1 MEPIQRSL
9 ALGLQTLLIRGL
21 GTVPGPI
28 IFGYLIDIT
37 CLMWHNTA
45 LDEAKVMLDASQSLN
60 PSYDNI
66 STDQTKNGSCR
77 VYDNTTMSQNVMFV
91 SLGWKTMSTI
101 CMTIALYFSKKSD
114 KKEKDAKQ
122 VSNITHSTLEEK
134 KNRNS
139 TDAEDAV

>member
-37 CLMWHNTA
+37 CLMWHNTV
-45 LDEAKVMLDASQSLN
+45 LDEAKVILDAAQSLN
-60 PSYDNI
+60 PSSKNMFTED
-66 STDQTKNGSCR
+66 TKNGSCR

-91 SLGWKTMSTI
+91 ALGWKTMSTI
-101 CMTIALYFSKKSD
+101 FMTIALYFSKKSD
-114 KKEKDAKQ
+114 QKAKNAKQ
-122 VSNITHSTLEEK
+122 VSSITHSTLEEK